1 MKLSISALVTATG
14 VALATGV
21 ILTLLTGGYAL
32 DKLKVNGPIY
42 QEIVDSKDLIA
53 DILPPPLY
61 LIETYALTNE
71 AALHT
76 DRMAKNVE
84 RIKVLKGQYQER
96 REYWKTTTL
105 PDTLKQK
112 LQNDV
117 LIKGDAFWSLLETD
131 TLPTLA
137 AADPAKITT
146 SLNALSATFHAH
158 EDAVNQL
165 VEMGTVYGKEKE
177 TEAAAQTAFLQNTNY
192 VLGGLLIFLSIATTI
207 FLRRRAIAPIRQITE
222 TMTHMAQGHL
232 DEAPPHLKRHDEI
245 GAMARAL
252 AIFRDAGLAKRQLES
267 EAEQS
272 RLATNEERENREKER
287 VAEANALRF
296 AIEELGSGLNNLSNC
311 DLSKTL
317 DRRFDAKFETLRQDF
332 NASVHTLQSTLGKIL
347 AEADHLRSQG
357 HQMNGA
363 AGDLSRRTEQQASAL
378 EETAAALEQVAST
391 VKTSTA
397 RVNETR
403 DLVKQARVSATQSSS
418 VVTEAISAMQRIESA
433 SGEIKSIISVID
445 EIAFQTNLLALN
457 AGVEAARAG
466 EAGKGFAVVA
476 QEVRELAQRSAKA
489 SKEIR
494 DLIGKSG
501 EQVASGVTLVQST
514 GSALTQI
521 EDFVSRIDT
530 NIDSVATAAR
540 EQSVGLQEI
549 SSSVNSLD
557 QMTQQNAAMVE
568 ETTAVSQTIAD
579 ATTSLSTM
587 VGQFRLEPANATRR
601 AA

>member
-21 ILTLLTGGYAL
+21 ILTLLTGAYAL
-32 DKLKVNGPIY
+32 DTLKVNGPIY

-71 AALHT
+71 AALHP
-76 DRMAKNVE
+76 DRMAKNIE

-105 PDTLKQK
+105 PDNLKQQ
-112 LQNDV
+112 LQNEV
-117 LIKGDAFWSLLETD
+117 LIKGDAFWTVLDSD

-137 AADPAKITT
+137 AGDAAKITT
-146 SLNALSATFHAH
+146 SLDLLSTKFHDH
-158 EDAVNQL
+158 EEAVNQL
-165 VEMGTVYGKEKE
+165 VDMGTVYGKAKE
-177 TEAAAQTAFLQNTNY
+177 TEAASQTTFLQNTNY
-192 VLGGLLIFLSIATTI
+192 TLGGLLIVLSISTTI
-207 FLRRRAIAPIRQITE
+207 FLRRRAIAPIRQITQ
-222 TMTHMAQGHL
+222 TMTHMAKGHL
-232 DEAPPHLKRHDEI
+232 DEAPPHLARHDEI

-252 AIFRDAGLAKRQLES
+252 AVFRDSGLAKRQLEG

-272 RLATNEERENREKER
+272 RIATNEERENREKER
-287 VAEANALRF
+287 IAEADALRF
-296 AIEELGSGLNNLSNC
+296 AIEELGGGLNNLSHC
-311 DLSKTL
+311 DLSATL
-317 DRRFDAKFETLRQDF
+317 DRSFDAKFETLRGDF
-332 NASVHTLQSTLGKIL
+332 NASVGTLQSTLAKIL
-347 AEADHLRSQG
+347 GEADHLRDQG
-357 HQMNGA
+357 HEMNSA
-363 AGDLSRRTEQQASAL
+363 ANDLSRRTEQQAAAL

-403 DLVKQARVSATQSSS
+403 DLVKEARLSASQSSG
-418 VVTEAISAMQRIESA
+418 VVNEAIGAMQRIESA
-433 SGEIKSIISVID
+433 SAEIKSIISVID

-501 EQVASGVTLVQST
+501 EQVANGVTLVQST

-521 EDFVSRIDT
+521 ENFVAQIDV
-530 NIDSVATAAR
+530 NIDSIATAAR

-549 SSSVNSLD
+549 STSVNTLD

-568 ETTAVSQTIAD
+568 ETSGVSQVIAN
-579 ATTSLSTM
+579 ATTSLSAM
-587 VGQFRLEPANATRR
+587 VGAFKLDRAGSLRR